1 MNIEIVPFQDKHIE
15 EAGALLAE
23 RHRRDRLSLPELP
36 ARCEDP
42 AVAAAAMAAT
52 WQQAGISGVAAL
64 RAGRLAGYMLGRRVI
79 DETWG
84 RSAWVRPAGC
94 ALALDEDA
102 ELVRTLYAALAA
114 PWVDQG
120 IFTHFAVLPIAD
132 PALIHAW
139 FSLSFGIEQVHGLAD
154 LAQLD
159 LAPSPPVPGLEI
171 RRAGPEDR
179 QTLGDFSDIIWRH
192 QVQAPVWGIM
202 LPENVAGQRTG
213 WAELVD
219 DPDIVVWLAFLD
231 GEPVGC
237 QCYWPAETADDDLL
251 TPDGC
256 CELSVAGTRPHARGR
271 GVGAALT
278 RRGLRHAREAGYRFS
293 LADWRSTNLLAARFW
308 PRQGFRPMAYRLVR
322 RVDQRIAWADPSAMP
337 PAP

>member
-1 MNIEIVPFQDKHIE
+1 MNIDVVSFQDQHIE

-36 ARCEDP
+36 ARFMDP
-42 AVAAAAMAAT
+42 AVAAAAVASA
-52 WQQAGISGVAAL
+52 WQRAGGDGVAAL
-64 RAGRLAGYMLGRRVI
+64 RAGKLVGYMLGQRVI

-94 ALALDEDA
+94 ALAPDEDA
-102 ELVRTLYAALAA
+102 ELMRSLYATLAA

-120 IFTHFAVLPIAD
+120 VFTHFAVLPVAG

-139 FSLSFGIEQVHGLAD
+139 FSLSFGIEQVHALAD
-154 LAQLD
+154 LTQLD
-159 LAPSPPVPGLEI
+159 LAPALSVPGLEI
-171 RRAGPEDR
+171 RRAGPQDR

-202 LPENVAGQRTG
+202 LPEVVAEQRNG

-219 DPDIVVWLAFLD
+219 DANVTVWLALLD

-237 QCYWPAETADDDLL
+237 QCYWPAEPGDDDLL
-251 TPDGC
+251 TPEGC
-256 CELSVAGTRPHARGR
+256 CELSVAGTRPHLRGR
-271 GVGAALT
+271 GVGRALT
-278 RRGLRHAREAGYRFS
+278 RHGLAHAREAGYRLC

-308 PRQGFRPMAYRLVR
+308 PRQGFRPVAYRLAR
-322 RVDQRIAWADPSAMP
+322 RVDQRIAWANPSARHP
-337 PAP
+337 SP